1 MIYLFHGDDDFT
13 IEETLASI
21 KNGIGIDDLR
31 DVNIT
36 EVEGE
41 SISIDELLAIAS
53 TVPFLADKRLVII
66 KGLLSRFE
74 RSKRGPQSNQ
84 QSPKLG
90 PWDQLGDNL
99 SKLPETTDVVF
110 VETVISKSNPLFKI
124 VDKVG
129 SSRHFARP
137 SSGQITR
144 WINQRAQQSGIII
157 EPKATWALAEA
168 TGNNLRL
175 IVSELEKLAVYCS
188 GEAISPEHVVQLV
201 SHRDNTSIF
210 ATVDSILEGRSEAAI
225 RAVHNLMQ
233 QGTSAPYL
241 MVMLTRQVRLLILAK
256 ELKNKGTPQIEIGKK
271 LMLAGYPL
279 RKTLDQEKKFTADR
293 LVKTLHTL
301 MKADL
306 QIKST
311 GIDDGLIVDILVAK
325 LSTT

>member
-13 IEETLASI
+13 IEETLSSI
-21 KNGIGIDDLR
+21 KNGIGIADLR

-41 SISIDELLAIAS
+41 SISIDELLALAN

-74 RSKRGPQSNQ
+74 RSKRRAQSSK
-84 QSPKLG
+84 QSPELG
-90 PWDQLGDNL
+90 PWDQLGENL
-99 SKLPETTDVVF
+99 SSLPETTEIVF
-110 VETVISKSNPLFKI
+110 VETAISKSNPLFKI
-124 VDKVG
+124 IDEVG
-129 SSRHFARP
+129 SSKYFGRP
-137 SSGQITR
+137 NSGQITR
-144 WINQRAQQSGIII
+144 WISQRAQKSGIII
-157 EPKATWALAEA
+157 EPKAIWALAEA

-175 IVSELEKLAVYCS
+175 IVSELEKLAVYCT
-188 GEAISPEHVVQLV
+188 GEPIRPEHVAQLV
-201 SHRDNTSIF
+201 SNRDNTSIF

-225 RAVHNLMQ
+225 LAVHNLMQ
-233 QGTSAPYL
+233 QGTSTSYL
-241 MVMLTRQVRLLILAK
+241 MGMLTRQVRLLILAK
-256 ELKNKGTPQIEIGKK
+256 ELKNKGMPQIEIGKK
-271 LMLAGYPL
+271 LKLSGYPL

-293 LVKTLHTL
+293 LSKTLHTL

-311 GIDDGLIVDILVAK
+311 GSDDGLIIDLLVAK